1 MFCCH
6 FHLRPERK
14 EQSMRLASFSSAV
27 LVTVR
32 QFRFTR
38 SGFGCILRQ
47 WLSSVNGNHLRH
59 HIDTSLH
66 PWQILG
72 IAASKRAHPGLL
84 RR

>member
-1 MFCCH
+1 MLCCH

-14 EQSMRLASFSSAV
+14 EQSMRTNLCERFVV

-38 SGFGCILRQ
+38 SGVSCTLRQ

-59 HIDTSLH
+59 HIV
-66 PWQILG
+66 LG
-72 IAASKRAHPGLL
+72 AAASKREFAKPWPS
-84 RR
+84 